1 VIPRLVLLHGFTGTP
16 SSWDDVVERLDPVPD
31 VLAPVLPGHDPARPD
46 DGGTDFAEIV
56 RDLAPRIAAWSAG
69 EPVHLAGYSLGARL
83 ALGLLASDSLA
94 PDRRQPL
101 FRSATLIGVNPG
113 LRTEA
118 ERAER
123 RASDGRWIE
132 LLDHGIEAFVDAWE
146 RLPLW
151 ATQSS
156 VPLPRLA
163 AQRAARLRHH
173 PGGLQRSLRGAGLAV
188 MPDQRPQLPGVE
200 VAVDLMVGADDPKFL
215 RLAEETASLLPQ
227 ARVVVV
233 SDAGHNLL
241 LERPEAVAREL
252 NRKIR

>member
-1 VIPRLVLLHGFTGTP
+1 MTPRLVLLHGFTGSP
-16 SSWDDVVERLDPVPD
+16 SSWDDVVERLDPRPEI
-31 VLAPVLPGHDPARPD
+31 LAPVLPGHDPARPE
-46 DGGTDFAEIV
+46 DGRSDYAEMV
-56 RDLAPRIAAWSAG
+56 RDLAVQIADWSG
-69 EPVHLAGYSLGARL
+69 GDPVHLTGYSLGARV
-83 ALGLLASDSLA
+83 ALGLLTSAPLA
-94 PDRRQPL
+94 PDRRQPR

-113 LRTEA
+113 LRTET

-123 RASDGRWIE
+123 RASDARWIE

-146 RLPLW
+146 RMPLWTTQSRLPLPLL
-151 ATQSS
+151 AT
-156 VPLPRLA
+156 
-163 AQRAARLRHH
+163 QRAARLRHD
-173 PGGLQRSLRGAGLAV
+173 PRGLQRSVRGAGLSV
-188 MPDQRPQLPGVE
+188 MPDHRPLLSR
-200 VAVDLMVGADDPKFL
+200 VAVPVDLMVGADDPKFL